1 MQMTSESE
9 STKKGKKAT
18 AHSSMTRERQ
28 EDPLAIVQPPSSNN
42 AIYFSPNAT
51 PTFQCT
57 PPIPKIGA
65 VIAVLSQVVKSVQVR
80 VSSRLSHYSDSN
92 LNMNFIC
99 T

>member
-51 PTFQCT
+51 PTFSALRQFQ
-57 PPIPKIGA
+57 K
-65 VIAVLSQVVKSVQVR
+65 LEQ
-80 VSSRLSHYSDSN
+80 
-92 LNMNFIC
+92 
-99 T
+99 